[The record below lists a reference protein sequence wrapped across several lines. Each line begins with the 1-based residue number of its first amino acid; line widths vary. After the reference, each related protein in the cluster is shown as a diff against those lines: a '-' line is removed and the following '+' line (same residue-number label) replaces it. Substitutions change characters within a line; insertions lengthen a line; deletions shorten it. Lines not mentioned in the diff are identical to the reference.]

1 MYILK
6 SSSWKQKLDIN
17 SIVQE
22 QGYVLNVE
30 IERMEVIQ
38 KCIWYGYVC
47 FTFYCE
53 KNHQKTNMLYKT
65 QNKI

>member
-1 MYILK
+1 MLK
-6 SSSWKQKLDIN
+6 SSSWKQKLDVN

-22 QGYVLNVE
+22 QGYVMNVE
-30 IERMEVIQ
+30 IGRMEVIQ
-38 KCIWYGYVC
+38 KCIWYGYL
-47 FTFYCE
+47 FHILLW

>member
-1 MYILK
+1 MLK
-6 SSSWKQKLDIN
+6 SSSWKQKLDVN

-22 QGYVLNVE
+22 QEDVMNVE

-38 KCIWYGYVC
+38 KCIWCGYL
-47 FTFYCE
+47 FHILLW
-53 KNHQKTNMLYKT
+53 KNHQQTNMLYKT